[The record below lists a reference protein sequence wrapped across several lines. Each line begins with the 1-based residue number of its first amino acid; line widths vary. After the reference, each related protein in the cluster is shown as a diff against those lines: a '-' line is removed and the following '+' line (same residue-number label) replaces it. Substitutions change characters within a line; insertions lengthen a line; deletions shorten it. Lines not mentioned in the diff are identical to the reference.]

1 MLSAQGPRRPPRLP
15 LALVL
20 LAHASGAPLAAG
32 ANAPPA
38 EVRGIWITRWDFRS
52 EDDVR
57 RAVRWSAAL
66 GLNRL
71 FFQVRGRADA
81 FYRSP
86 FEPWGEELGGK
97 DPGFDPLEVAV
108 GEARNVGVE
117 LHAWVNLLPG
127 WKGAR
132 PPEDPSHVA
141 RRHPEWFLLDSQGER
156 HVANSND
163 YTILNPCLPEVRT
176 YLVAVVADIAAR
188 YSVDGIQLDY
198 VRFVGRDPKRS
209 GEFPYDPDS
218 LALFQSYSG
227 VSPSQDPA
235 AFDAWRRRAIDILVS
250 RISAAVRIRRP
261 GCFLS
266 AAVLPDFER
275 ARRLFFQDAASW
287 LERGWIDAVYP
298 MIYAADPASFSV
310 QVIDALR
317 RSPRGGVFPG
327 IGVHLHARAE
337 DTVRQIRAARSL
349 GARGYCLFSYAQ
361 IFPSPSHE
369 YRADPASRRLR
380 SELRRAISAANG
392 LRPEPRKTDAPG
404 AQDRLGAERSVA
416 AAPPGG
422 GTAVASGSPTHSLSI
437 RAR

>member
-1 MLSAQGPRRPPRLP
+1 MLSAPGLRRSFRLP
-15 LALVL
+15 LALVFI
-20 LAHASGAPLAAG
+20 SCAAG
-32 ANAPPA
+32 APGVAAASAPPP
-38 EVRGIWITRWDFRS
+38 EVRGIWVTRWDFRS
-52 EDDVR
+52 EADVR

-66 GLNRL
+66 GLNRV

-86 FEPWGEELGGK
+86 FEPWGEEIGGK

-108 GEARNVGVE
+108 DEARKAGVE

-132 PPEDPSHVA
+132 LPLDPSHVA
-141 RRHPEWFLLDSQGER
+141 RRHPEWFLLDSRRKR
-156 HVANSND
+156 HVVNPSD
-163 YTILNPCLPEVRT
+163 YAILNPCLPEVRT

-188 YSVDGIQLDY
+188 YAVDGIQLDY
-198 VRFVGRDPKRS
+198 VRFADRDPKRS
-209 GEFPYDPDS
+209 GEVPYDPES
-218 LALFQSYSG
+218 LALFRSYSG
-227 VSPSQDPA
+227 ASPIEAPA
-235 AFDAWRRRAIDILVS
+235 AFDAWRGRALDVLVA
-250 RISAAVRIRRP
+250 RISAAVRTRRP
-261 GCFLS
+261 GCVLS
-266 AAVLPDFER
+266 AAVLPDFDR

-287 LERGWIDAVYP
+287 LEKGWIDAAYP
-298 MIYAADPASFSV
+298 MTYAADPASFSV
-310 QVIDALR
+310 QTAEALR

-337 DTVRQIRAARSL
+337 DTLRQIRAARSL

-380 SELRRAISAANG
+380 SELRRAIFAANG
-392 LRPEPRKTDAPG
+392 LRPGPRGGEAPG
-404 AQDRLGAERSVA
+404 AQDSLGAERSVA

-422 GTAVASGSPTHSLSI
+422 TAPFASGSPPHSLSI